1 MVISVLLSLYLL
13 NLFLFS
19 LVTNCIY
26 YCIILIINALL
37 SSYIVFEVMGF
48 SWYSLIF
55 CLIYVGGV
63 YILFIFVSFF
73 NPNNSVVVS
82 WGFSLIGLVL
92 SFFVVGVYV
101 YTFCSLIEFEFSS
114 CVCGF
119 SEIWLY
125 VCFGLMLMFGFVVL
139 SMLMSYSVGF
149 YR

>member
-1 MVISVLLSLYLL
+1 MVSVLLSLYLF

-19 LVTNCIY
+19 LIRNCIY
-26 YCIILIINALL
+26 YCIILIIKALL
-37 SSYIVFEVMGF
+37 SSYIVYEVMGF

-73 NPNNSVVVS
+73 NPNDRVVIS
-82 WGFSLIGLVL
+82 WGFNLVRLVL
-92 SFFVVGVYV
+92 IFFVFGVSV
-101 YTFCSLIEFEFSS
+101 YMFCELIEFEFRR
-114 CVCGF
+114 CVCKF
-119 SEIWLY
+119 KEIWLY

-139 SMLMSYSVGF
+139 RMLMSYRVGF

>member
-1 MVISVLLSLYLL
+1 MVSILLSLYLF

-19 LVTNCIY
+19 LVSSCIY

-37 SSYIVFEVMGF
+37 SSYIVYEVMGF

-73 NPNNSVVVS
+73 NPNDSVMIS
-82 WGFSLIGLVL
+82 WGFNLVSLVL
-92 SFFVVGVYV
+92 IFFVFGVSIYM
-101 YTFCSLIEFEFSS
+101 FCELIEFEFSS
-114 CVCGF
+114 CVCNF
-119 SEIWLY
+119 NEIWLY
-125 VCFGLMLMFGFVVL
+125 VCFGLMLMFGFVIL
-139 SMLMSYSVGF
+139 SMLMSYGVGF